1 MGYLIG
7 DVLIASAFL
16 SYTGPFLSNY
26 RDDLVEKQWIAEVGH
41 TMISYLFLTNHSVHT
56 HKLFKASIHKMLW
69 SATYMIGFSRKNIK

>member
-26 RDDLVEKQWIAEVGH
+26 RDDLVEKQWIAEVSPREPVECNVEELGEYSFF
-41 TMISYLFLTNHSVHT
+41 MIS
-56 HKLFKASIHKMLW
+56 SIGPQAW
-69 SATYMIGFSRKNIK
+69 SAMQRELQLL